1 MRFHRV
7 LILLLILGCGSVL
20 RAGPQWQKGPVRESE
35 IQATIQAIEDEI
47 YDLNLQLEYFD
58 LRGAKDSG
66 DAATLNVYFQPEV
79 LDDSRSW
86 VIYKL
91 MPGGEVLRMY
101 EIGQSGCIYLHMR
114 PGEFRITQP
123 SYPTVYMDDDELCKL
138 KHDWIKRQFV
148 VNLHPSKELVEAARA
163 RQRDRKQHTNGPA
176 GEPPESGR

>member
-1 MRFHRV
+1 MRFHHV
-7 LILLLILGCGSVL
+7 LVLSLILGCGVAL
-20 RAGPQWQKGPVRESE
+20 RAGPQLQKRPVRESE

-47 YDLNLQLEYFD
+47 YDLNLQPEYLD
-58 LRGAKDSG
+58 LQGPKDSR
-66 DAATLNVYFQPEV
+66 DTATLNVYFRPEV

-86 VIYKL
+86 VVYKL

-101 EIGQSGCIYLHMR
+101 EIGRSGRIYLHMK

-148 VNLHPSKELVEAARA
+148 VNLQPSKETVAAARA
-163 RQRDRKQHTNGPA
+163 RQRDREQHH
-176 GEPPESGR
+176 